1 MNLSSSFQ
9 QRRKENFLSPGTKDE
24 RLTKIKK
31 VSKMDKT
38 RSNDVKR
45 KSVINRNLKS
55 RIEKSKNEEKG
66 FVLVVGMI
74 VMSCLLLLTVPFL
87 YQLSFENR
95 LTEKSYKSSA
105 ALSLAEA
112 GVERAIWELN
122 YGDISSWTGNDTLR
136 TMGIS
141 SFQAAGGKV
150 IGDVGIRVVDP
161 TADHPIV
168 ESRGTVSY
176 VGSLEVIRTVRSEL
190 GGFPPFKFAAFAE
203 DGIMIDQQVM
213 IDSYDTRNGDYDNP
227 GNVGSE
233 GDIGTNSGDFSAIY
247 MDNSADLAGN
257 ALSGYESDPESVI
270 ITAPGANIDGEK
282 RALDYEIELPQ
293 ITPPTGLTWMG
304 DYSMSGTDSI
314 FLSGQYGSFTM
325 EANSVVT
332 IEDDVILYI
341 TGDFYMDQNSRLDI
355 AVGASLQII
364 MGSGSFE
371 MDQTSTIN
379 NLSQDPT
386 KFVLFGT
393 ASFIGDI
400 YIDQGSEFY
409 GAIYAPNAFVELDQA
424 DGFYGAIIA
433 KDILFDQHTV
443 LHYDKALEA
452 LEILPSMGALYE
464 VKSWQVKVS
473 N

>member
-1 MNLSSSFQ
+1 
-9 QRRKENFLSPGTKDE
+9 
-24 RLTKIKK
+24 
-31 VSKMDKT
+31 MDKT
-38 RSNDVKR
+38 RSNDAKR
-45 KSVINRNLKS
+45 KSVINRNFKS
-55 RIEKSKNEEKG
+55 RIDKSKNEEKG
-66 FVLVVGMI
+66 FILVVGMI

-95 LTEKSYKSSA
+95 LTTKSYKSSA
-105 ALSLAEA
+105 AISLAEA

-122 YGDISSWTGNDTLR
+122 YGDISSWTGDDTLR
-136 TMGIS
+136 SMGIS

-150 IGDVGIRVVDP
+150 IGDVGIRIVDP

-168 ESRGTVSY
+168 ESRGTVPY
-176 VGSLEVIRTVRSEL
+176 VGAQEVIRTVRSEL
-190 GGFPPFKFAAFAE
+190 GGYPPFKFAAFAE
-203 DGIMIDQQVM
+203 DGIMIDQDVM
-213 IDSYDTRNGDYDNP
+213 IDSYDTRNGDYDNLA
-227 GNVGSE
+227 NVGSE

-270 ITAPGANIDGEK
+270 ITDPGANIDGEK
-282 RALDYEIELPQ
+282 RALDYEVELPP
-293 ITPPTGLTWMG
+293 ITPPTLPWRG

-314 FLSGQYGSFTM
+314 FLSGQYSSFTM

-332 IEDDVILYI
+332 IEDDVIFYI

-355 AVGASLQII
+355 AIGASLQII

-371 MDQTSTIN
+371 MDQSSSIN

-393 ASFIGDI
+393 PGFTGDI

-409 GAIYAPNAFVELDQA
+409 GAIYAPNAFVELDQG

-433 KDILFDQHTV
+433 KDILFDQDTV

-452 LEILPSMGALYE
+452 LEILPSMGSLYE
-464 VKSWQVKVS
+464 VKSWQIKVS

>member
-1 MNLSSSFQ
+1 MNLSSYFQ
-9 QRRKENFLSPGTKDE
+9 QRRKENFLSPGTINK
-24 RLTKIKK
+24 RQIKIIK
-31 VSKMDKT
+31 VSKMDKA
-38 RSNDVKR
+38 RNNDAKR
-45 KSVINRNLKS
+45 KNIINRNLKS
-55 RIEKSKNEEKG
+55 RIDKSKNEEKG
-66 FVLVVGMI
+66 FVLIVGLI
-74 VMSCLLLLTVPFL
+74 VMMVLLLLAVPFL

-95 LTEKSYKSSA
+95 LTTKSYKSSA

-112 GVERAIWELN
+112 GVDRAIWELN
-122 YGDISSWTGNDTLR
+122 YGDISSWTGDDTLR

-141 SFQAAGGKV
+141 SFQAAAGNV

-161 TADHPIV
+161 SADHPIV
-168 ESRGTVSY
+168 ESKGTVSY

-190 GGFPPFKFAAFAE
+190 GGYPPFKFAAFGD
-203 DGIMIDQQVM
+203 DGIMIDKDVE
-213 IDSYDTRNGDYDNP
+213 IDSYDSRNGDYDNP

-247 MDNSADLAGN
+247 MDNLADLAGD
-257 ALSGYESDPESVI
+257 AVSGYESDPESVI
-270 ITAPGANIDGEK
+270 IIAPAANIDGEK
-282 RALDYEIELPQ
+282 RALPVPMEFPQ
-293 ITPPTGLTWMG
+293 ITPPTGLPWMG

-332 IEDDVILYI
+332 IDDDVILYI

-355 AVGASLQII
+355 AVDASLQII

-393 ASFIGDI
+393 AGFIGSI
-400 YIDQGSEFY
+400 YIDQSSEFF

-424 DGFYGAIIA
+424 NGFYGAIIA
-433 KDILFDQHTV
+433 NDILFDQDTV
-443 LHYDKALEA
+443 LHYDKALED

-473 N
+473 D

>member
-1 MNLSSSFQ
+1 MKLSSSFQ
-9 QRRKENFLSPGTKDE
+9 QRRKENFLPVGTKDE
-24 RLTKIKK
+24 RLAKIKK
-31 VSKMDKT
+31 VSKMDKI
-38 RSNDVKR
+38 RSNEAKR
-45 KSVINRNLKS
+45 KNVISGNLKS
-55 RIEKSKNEEKG
+55 DGVEGRHKEQG
-66 FVLVVGMI
+66 FVLVIGVV
-74 VMSCLLLLTVPFL
+74 VMGVLLLLAIPFL

-95 LTEKSYKSSA
+95 LTDKSYKSSA
-105 ALSLAEA
+105 AMSLAEA
-112 GVERAIWELN
+112 GVDRAIWELN
-122 YGDISSWTGNDTLR
+122 YGDISSWTGDDTLR

-141 SFQAAGGKV
+141 SFQAAGGNV

-168 ESRGTVSY
+168 ESRGTVPY
-176 VGSLEVIRTVRSEL
+176 VGAQEVVRTVRSEL
-190 GGFPPFKFAAFAE
+190 GGYPPFKFAAFGD
-203 DGIMIDQQVM
+203 DGIMIDQDVM
-213 IDSYDTRNGDYDNP
+213 IDSYDSRNGDYDNP

-233 GDIGTNSGDFSAIY
+233 GDIGTNSVDFSAIY
-247 MDNSADLAGN
+247 MDNLADLAGD
-257 ALSGYESDPESVI
+257 AVSGAESDPESVI
-270 ITAPGANIDGEK
+270 ITAPAANIDGEK
-282 RALDYEIELPQ
+282 RALKRPIEFPQ
-293 ITPPTGLTWMG
+293 ITPPGLPWMG

-355 AVGASLQII
+355 AVDASLQII

-371 MDQTSTIN
+371 MDQTSAIN

-393 ASFIGDI
+393 GAFTGNI
-400 YIDQGSEFY
+400 YIDQSSEFY

-433 KDILFDQHTV
+433 NDILFDQDTV
-443 LHYDKALEA
+443 LHYDKALED
-452 LEILPSMGALYE
+452 LEILPSMGSLYL

>member
-9 QRRKENFLSPGTKDE
+9 QRRKENFLSPGAKDE
-24 RLTKIKK
+24 RFTEIKK

-45 KSVINRNLKS
+45 KSVINVS
-55 RIEKSKNEEKG
+55 PKSKNEEKG
-66 FVLVVGMI
+66 FVLIVGLI
-74 VMSCLLLLTVPFL
+74 VMMVLLLLAVPFL
-87 YQLSFENR
+87 YQLSFENK
-95 LTEKSYKSSA
+95 LTTKSYKSSA

-122 YGDISSWTGNDTLR
+122 YGDISSWTGDDTLR
-136 TMGIS
+136 TMGIP
-141 SFQAAGGKV
+141 SFQAAGGNV

-190 GGFPPFKFAAFAE
+190 GGHPPFKFAAFGDE
-203 DGIMIDQQVM
+203 GIMIDRDVM
-213 IDSYDTRNGDYDNP
+213 IDSYDSRNGDYDNP
-227 GNVGSE
+227 GNVGSD
-233 GDIGTNSGDFSAIY
+233 GDIGTNSDEFSAIY
-247 MDNSADLAGN
+247 MDNLADLAGD
-257 ALSGYESDPESVI
+257 AVSGAESDPESVI
-270 ITAPGANIDGEK
+270 ITDPGANIDGEK
-282 RALDYEIELPQ
+282 RALDEPIEFPP
-293 ITPPTGLTWMG
+293 ITPPTGLPWVG

-314 FLSGQYGSFTM
+314 FLSGHYGSFEM
-325 EANSVVT
+325 ENNSVVT

-341 TGDFYMDQNSRLDI
+341 TGDFYMDQNSRIDI
-355 AVGASLQII
+355 AIGASLQII

-371 MDQTSTIN
+371 MDQSSAIN

-393 ASFIGDI
+393 AGFTGDI

-409 GAIYAPNAFVELDQA
+409 GAIYAPNAFVELDQGN
-424 DGFYGAIIA
+424 GFYGAIIA
-433 KDILFDQHTV
+433 NDILFDKTTV
-443 LHYDKALEA
+443 FHYDKALED
-452 LEILPSMGALYE
+452 LEILPSMGSLYL
-464 VKSWQVKVS
+464 VKSWQVKIS

>member
-9 QRRKENFLSPGTKDE
+9 QTRKENFLSPGTNNE
-24 RLTKIKK
+24 RHIKIKK

-38 RSNDVKR
+38 RSNDAKR

-55 RIEKSKNEEKG
+55 RIDKSKNEEQG
-66 FVLVVGMI
+66 FVLIVGLL
-74 VMSCLLLLTVPFL
+74 VMAVLLLLAVPFL

-95 LTEKSYKSSA
+95 LTTKSYKSSA
-105 ALSLAEA
+105 AISLAEA

-122 YGDISSWTGNDTLR
+122 YGNISSWTGDDTLR

-141 SFQAAGGKV
+141 SFQAAGGNV
-150 IGDVGIRVVDP
+150 IGDVGVRVVDP

-176 VGSLEVIRTVRSEL
+176 VGDKEVIRTVRSEL
-190 GGFPPFKFAAFAE
+190 GGYPPFKFAAFAE
-203 DGIMIDQQVM
+203 DGIMIDQGVA
-213 IDSYDTRNGDYDNP
+213 IDSYDTRNGDYNNP
-227 GNVGSE
+227 GNVGSD

-247 MDNSADLAGN
+247 MDNSADLAGD
-257 ALSGYESDPESVI
+257 AVSGWESDPESVI
-270 ITAPGANIDGEK
+270 ITDPGANIDGEK
-282 RALDYEIELPQ
+282 RALDYEIELPS
-293 ITPPTGLTWMG
+293 ITPPSGLPWMG

-314 FLSGQYGSFTM
+314 FMSGQYGSFEM
-325 EANSVVT
+325 ENNSVVT

-355 AVGASLQII
+355 AIGASLQII

-371 MDQTSTIN
+371 MDQTSSIN

-393 ASFIGDI
+393 NGFTGDI

-409 GAIYAPNAFVELDQA
+409 GAIYAPKAFVELDQG

-433 KDILFDQHTV
+433 KDILFDQDTV

-452 LEILPSMGALYE
+452 LEILPSMGSLYE

>member
-9 QRRKENFLSPGTKDE
+9 QRRKENFLSPGTKNE
-24 RLTKIKK
+24 RQIKIKK

-38 RSNDVKR
+38 GNNDAKR

-55 RIEKSKNEEKG
+55 RIDKSKNEEKG
-66 FVLVVGMI
+66 FVLIVGLI
-74 VMSCLLLLTVPFL
+74 VMTVLLLLAVPFL
-87 YQLSFENR
+87 YQLSFENK
-95 LTEKSYKSSA
+95 LTTKSYKSSA
-105 ALSLAEA
+105 AMSLAEA
-112 GVERAIWELN
+112 GVDRAIWELN
-122 YGDISSWTGNDTLR
+122 YGNISSWTGDDTLR

-141 SFQAAGGKV
+141 SFQAAGGNV

-203 DGIMIDQQVM
+203 DGIMIDQDVM
-213 IDSYDTRNGDYDNP
+213 IDSYDSRDGDYDNP
-227 GNVGSE
+227 GNVGSD

-247 MDNSADLAGN
+247 MDNSADLAGD
-257 ALSGYESDPESVI
+257 AVSGYESDPESVI
-270 ITAPGANIDGEK
+270 ITDPGANIDGEK
-282 RALDYEIELPQ
+282 RALDRIIELPP
-293 ITPPTGLTWMG
+293 ITPPTLPWRG

-314 FLSGQYGSFTM
+314 FLSGEYSSFEM
-325 EANSVVT
+325 ENNSVVT
-332 IEDDVILYI
+332 IEDDVILNI

-371 MDQTSTIN
+371 MDQSSAIN

-393 ASFIGDI
+393 PSFTGDI
-400 YIDQGSEFY
+400 YIDQSSEFY
-409 GAIYAPNAFVELDQA
+409 GAIYAPNAFVELDQGN
-424 DGFYGAIIA
+424 GFYGAIIA
-433 KDILFDQHTV
+433 KDILFDQDTV

-452 LEILPSMGALYE
+452 LEILPSMGSLYL
-464 VKSWQVKVS
+464 VKSWQVKIS